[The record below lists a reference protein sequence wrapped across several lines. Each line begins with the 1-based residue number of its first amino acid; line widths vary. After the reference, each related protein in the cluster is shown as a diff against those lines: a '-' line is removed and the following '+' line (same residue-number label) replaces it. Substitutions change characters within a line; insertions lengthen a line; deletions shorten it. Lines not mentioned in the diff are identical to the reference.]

1 MHNTRVPLCY
11 VADVR
16 WSLGRANALE
26 QRPESVPSD
35 SCNSA
40 QVTLNMAE
48 EEDTSMKES
57 NNTEARAW
65 SLNYVNCFLTALHVL
80 VLLTGLVF
88 HPPVVPG
95 ADRAL
100 PQVTA
105 L

>member
-1 MHNTRVPLCY
+1 MACRFPLRY
-11 VADVR
+11 FADVR
-16 WSLGRANALE
+16 WSLGGANALE

-35 SCNSA
+35 SCKPA
-40 QVTLNMAE
+40 QVPLNMTE
-48 EEDTSMKES
+48 EGDTSMKES
-57 NNTEARAW
+57 NTTDAPRW
-65 SLNYVNCFLTALHVL
+65 SLDYVNCFLTALHVL

-88 HPPVVPG
+88 HLPVDPG